1 MFIQCPYIVR
11 IQYTLSTPSVF
22 LMDACVLLSLCRQ
35 HMHALRLL
43 RERVDERQYLQQQ
56 AAQHAEAHTH
66 PNRLLLSVGNLPFP
80 GLLSNQV

>member
-1 MFIQCPYIVR
+1 
-11 IQYTLSTPSVF
+11 
-22 LMDACVLLSLCRQ
+22 
-35 HMHALRLL
+35 MHALRLL